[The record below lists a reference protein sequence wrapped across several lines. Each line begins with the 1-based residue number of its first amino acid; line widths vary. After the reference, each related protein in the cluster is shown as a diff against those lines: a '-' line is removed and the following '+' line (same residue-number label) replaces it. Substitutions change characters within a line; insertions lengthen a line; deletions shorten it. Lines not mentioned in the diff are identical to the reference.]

1 MADAHDP
8 APPLVHRIIA
18 AVRSGVITRSKPIIA
33 VAVAALLAGIPAAR
47 AQESDTVTLNF
58 VNADID
64 AVVKAIAEITGR
76 NFVLDPRV
84 KGTINIVSARPV
96 PKSLVYPTL
105 LSALRMQGFTAV
117 ESDGIV
123 KIVPEA
129 DAKMQGGFVGTTG
142 ATGDRLITQ
151 VIPLRSKSAAQL
163 VNVLRPLISPNNTIA
178 AFPASNALVI
188 TDYADNVRRLMRIIA
203 SLDQPPLGEPLI
215 VPVKNA
221 SALDM
226 VGVLNRTLAD
236 SGGQPGAADVRERVS
251 LVAEPRSNSILVRS
265 ENPARTIRMRQL
277 IEQLDTPQRAGG
289 NIFIVYLKN
298 ADALR
303 VAETLRG
310 LYGGATGAERGLPA
324 VTTAT
329 TAPAA
334 IAATAATI
342 SAATAASPAATT
354 PLATATTTSAPIVAG
369 NATIQADT
377 ANNALMIMAPEP
389 IYNNLRAIIE
399 KLDTRRAQV
408 FIEALIVEVTADKAG
423 EFGIQWQVLT
433 HGYVFGGT
441 NLTARNNTGRNILD
455 ASANLAN
462 I

>member
-1 MADAHDP
+1 MADAHDS

-18 AVRSGVITRSKPIIA
+18 AVRSGVRSRSKPIIA
-33 VAVAALLAGIPAAR
+33 VVVAALLAAIPAAR
-47 AQESDTVTLNF
+47 GQESDTVTLNF

-64 AVVKAIAEITGR
+64 AVVKAVAEITGR

-105 LSALRMQGFTAV
+105 LSALRLQGFTAV
-117 ESDGIV
+117 EGDGIV
-123 KIVPEA
+123 KIVPEV
-129 DAKMQGGFVGTTG
+129 DAKMQGGPVGTTG
-142 ATGDRLITQ
+142 VTGDRLVTQ
-151 VIPLRSKSAAQL
+151 VIPLRSESAAQL

-178 AFPASNALVI
+178 AFPASNALII
-188 TDYADNVRRLMRIIA
+188 TDYADNVRRIMRIIA

-215 VPVKNA
+215 VPVRNA

-226 VGVLNRTLAD
+226 VGVLNRTLVD
-236 SGGQPGAADVRERVS
+236 SGAPAAAGDARERVS

-265 ENPARTIRMRQL
+265 ENPARAIRMRQL

-310 LYGGATGAERGLPA
+310 LYGSTTGGDRGLPA

-329 TAPAA
+329 AAP
-334 IAATAATI
+334 TAATV
-342 SAATAASPAATT
+342 SASITSSPAATT
-354 PLATATTTSAPIVAG
+354 PLATSGTAGVSAPIIAG
-369 NATIQADT
+369 AATIQAD
-377 ANNALMIMAPEP
+377 AAKRSAS
-389 IYNNLRAIIE
+389 A
-399 KLDTRRAQV
+399 V
-408 FIEALIVEVTADKAG
+408 
-423 EFGIQWQVLT
+423 
-433 HGYVFGGT
+433 
-441 NLTARNNTGRNILD
+441 TGRSSPSKATSLSSAAITCAPRPRRSRMA
-455 ASANLAN
+455 ASPLLPRPTTSA
-462 I
+462 